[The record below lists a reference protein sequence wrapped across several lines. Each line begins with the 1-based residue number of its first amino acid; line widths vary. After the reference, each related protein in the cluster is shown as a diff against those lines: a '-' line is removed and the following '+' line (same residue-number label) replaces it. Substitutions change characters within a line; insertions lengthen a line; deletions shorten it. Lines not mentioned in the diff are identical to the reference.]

1 MKTEAECKTP
11 SIRPVNSVTDWETTW
26 VFMKKSLS
34 AWAKFFDRKLVLS
47 ELPFVNEYYQ
57 YHIPNI

>member
-26 VFMKKSLS
+26 VFTKKSLS

-47 ELPFVNEYYQ
+47 ELPFVNEY
-57 YHIPNI
+57 